1 MAGFTDTLELE
12 RSLLKALTSSEIL
25 ARTYMGAVTEDLFS
39 TLPRKFIY
47 GLARQAL
54 YDSNSL
60 LTKRV
65 YLYGVGSRFDKDKLT
80 PFIVEWDLVEQIDS
94 YDPPEMIIAQLK
106 VAQTGREVLK
116 LTEST
121 IAKLQKGDVEGAV
134 ADLKTKAMSLSTT
147 GKVKHSKPLSDI
159 TERLELIQN
168 KLAHPELF
176 SGLLTGFKK
185 FDQVTG
191 GLFPGE
197 LTLLAGV
204 TGLGKSTMCKAL
216 ARNIITLNPG
226 KNVLHVA
233 NEEYETQVDY
243 KYDAAF
249 TGIPYYKFKN
259 PQYMEP
265 HELAE
270 WEKYMETNYHENG
283 RGEIYPFE
291 VPAFTDVTL
300 VEQEYRYLE
309 NKGIKIDCIIIDHLP
324 HIKPIQQAWNE
335 NDELKKAAADCKEL
349 ARLLQVPLIV
359 PTQAAT
365 EVEDKQMKGKR
376 ASKMDVYGSKGQVH
390 VANTFVILTYRG
402 TDDRQT
408 NLAPED
414 RDVIWLVDCKK
425 NRDGKAFCFEAI
437 HHVNTGVVEEIDD
450 AQSSAIHAAA
460 ANAAIAN
467 STSVYSTS
475 RNAVLDSVS
484 ADLDASATKSKI
496 GRASDFIKKQKQEA
510 FAAVQR
516 DPNDTTGFADM
527 DAFSTDEPPP
537 NYGKPPKGANEQ
549 KNDDFDIFDPNS
561 PF

>member
-1 MAGFTDTLELE
+1 MKFSDTIELE
-12 RSLLKALTSSEIL
+12 RSLLKALTSSEVL
-25 ARTYMGAVTEDLFS
+25 ARTYIGAANEDLFS
-39 TLPRKFIY
+39 TLPRKFIF
-47 GLARQAL
+47 GLARKAM
-54 YDSNSL
+54 YESNSL

-65 YLYGVGSRFDKDKLT
+65 YMYEVGSRFEKDALA
-80 PFIVEWDLVEQIDS
+80 PFIAEWTFVENIEN
-94 YDPPEMIIAQLK
+94 YDPPEVIIAQLK
-106 VAQTGREVLK
+106 TAQTGREILK
-116 LTEST
+116 LTESAVT
-121 IAKLQKGDVEGAV
+121 KLQNGDIDGAV
-134 ADLKTKAMSLSTT
+134 ADIKSKAMSLSTA
-147 GKVKHSKPLSDI
+147 GKIRHSKPLSDI
-159 TERLELIQN
+159 NERLELIKN
-168 KLAHPELF
+168 KLEHPELF

-185 FDQVTG
+185 FDKVTG

-259 PQYMEP
+259 PQYMDAE
-265 HELAE
+265 ELEA
-270 WEKYMETNYHENG
+270 WKKYMETEYHANG
-283 RGEIYPFE
+283 RGEIYPYE

-309 NKGIKIDCIIIDHLP
+309 NQGIKIDCIIIDHLP

-349 ARLLQVPLIV
+349 ARMLQVPVIV

-365 EVEDKQMKGKR
+365 EVEEKQMKGKR

-390 VANTFVILTYRG
+390 VANTFVILTYKG

-408 NLAPED
+408 NLDPED

-450 AQSSAIHAAA
+450 VQAQAIHSAS

-467 STSVYSTS
+467 SKSIYSTA
-475 RNAVLDSVS
+475 RNSLLDSVV
-484 ADLDASATKSKI
+484 ADLESDSSKVEK
-496 GRASDFIKKQKQEA
+496 ADDFIKRQKKEA
-510 FAAVQR
+510 FDAVSKDWDR
-516 DPNDTTGFADM
+516 NDTTGFWNLD
-527 DAFSTDEPPP
+527 DFSSQLPPP
-537 NYGKPPKGANEQ
+537 
-549 KNDDFDIFDPNS
+549 
-561 PF
+561 